1 MNPDMTLFR
10 TLQRKMDDSDT
21 LLASLRRSLA
31 EVEDNF
37 TQETRRLRKA
47 LEEEEFSR
55 NQLHQ
60 RIVVLED
67 ELKVK
72 QTEVGS

>member
-1 MNPDMTLFR
+1 MNPDKTLLR

-55 NQLHQ
+55 NQLNQ

>member
-1 MNPDMTLFR
+1 MNPDKTLFR

-55 NQLHQ
+55 NQLNQ